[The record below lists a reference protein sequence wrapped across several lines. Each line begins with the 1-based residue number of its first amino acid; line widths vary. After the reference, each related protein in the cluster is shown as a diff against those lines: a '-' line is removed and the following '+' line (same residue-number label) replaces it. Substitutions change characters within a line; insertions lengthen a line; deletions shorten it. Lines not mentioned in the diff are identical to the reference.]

1 MNRARRAALVE
12 DLRALVAAGGIVTGR
27 GAAGSA
33 GGGAPVGRELLE
45 LEAALLE
52 LEREQGALEDDMATM
67 DLLRDPGGERA
78 AALERLRALERRRR
92 DLIDTARARMAER
105 LAGGRQ

>member
-1 MNRARRAALVE
+1 MRRADLERDAAGLGVELGGGGLVE
-12 DLRALVAAGGIVTGR
+12 
-27 GAAGSA
+27 
-33 GGGAPVGRELLE
+33 
-45 LEAALLE
+45 
-52 LEREQGALEDDMATM
+52 DMATM

-92 DLIDTARARMAER
+92 DLIDTARARLAER